1 MHVAARLGLATIPR
15 PICAP
20 EVHRGSVT
28 QLNPRQREAVRY
40 VDGPCLVLAGA
51 GSGKT
56 SVITRKIAYLTGRCD
71 LPARHTPAWPFTT
84 KAARER
90 KERIAGLVNG
100 KAARALT

>member
-15 PICAP
+15 PICVP

-56 SVITRKIAYLTGRCD
+56 SVITRKIAYLIEQCD
-71 LPARHTPAWPFTT
+71 LPARHIAVLTLSN
-84 KAARER
+84 KAGREM
-90 KERIAGLVNG
+90 KERIRGRLKGEAP
-100 KAARALT
+100 R